1 MVCDSADGSEQTAVQ
16 SWNSLRALIG
26 SMFFLGSA
34 RCTDACRCSGRSWW
48 TSGFFSGARM
58 RHVTTAPYVPHQATS
73 SVGTRAQMWY
83 NPTATTASNNPEQSS
98 LTAENMQWH
107 YECKW
112 SDFILASCIY
122 HVSRKATS
130 LVESE
135 KHPMPSI
142 VFNASVTLSFDH
154 NRQVLIPKA
163 SGFFPWAFTSAHH
176 TKQLLSWKTCSIKK
190 AALMTLNNTVTS
202 DPKTVRIDNAKHKI
216 SLTGAWFFT

>member
-1 MVCDSADGSEQTAVQ
+1 
-16 SWNSLRALIG
+16 
-26 SMFFLGSA
+26 MFFLGSA
-34 RCTDACRCSGRSWW
+34 RCTDACRCSGRSWC

-58 RHVTTAPYVPHQATS
+58 RHVTTAPYIPHQATP
-73 SVGTRAQMWY
+73 SVGTSAQMWY

-112 SDFILASCIY
+112 SDFILAYCIY
-122 HVSRKATS
+122 HVRTTPYRSRKATS

-163 SGFFPWAFTSAHH
+163 SGFFSWAFTSAHH

-190 AALMTLNNTVTS
+190 AALKTTWHLTS
-202 DPKTVRIDNAKHKI
+202 LWP
-216 SLTGAWFFT
+216 LTTKQYAQIMQNIRSPR